1 VERQDVMGGV
11 TAQYVCVHVPAFPAQ
26 ARLRLRPDQSKDA
39 VVVIEGEPP
48 LQTACSANLKAQHMG
63 VAAGMT
69 RAELDAFPE
78 LIVLQRSAVEER
90 ATQAALLQM
99 VAAFTPR
106 VEVVPSQEA
115 FVCVLD
121 MAGVQWIFGDAERVI
136 AAIAKAICSLGLIA
150 RLASSCNFHTS
161 VCAAPFARSKPV
173 VIPAGVERQW
183 LGRLPVSAL
192 GLTPEQA
199 ERMTLWGVRTLRE
212 LADLPEVELVVR
224 LGQHGKRLRQLAMGT
239 HQHLMVPEEDGLAF
253 EDAAEFDAPE
263 DRLDSLLFV
272 VGPML
277 DQMLLRAQAHAYS
290 LASLTL
296 TLALDGGGEHV
307 RTLKPAMPLAERAVW
322 LKLIHLDMQSHPPPA
337 GVVGLRVS
345 AEPGKRGKV
354 QMGLF
359 SPQLPE
365 PTRLDVTLAQ
375 IEAMVG
381 EGRIGSPRLLDTHH
395 PQDFVVERFVVK
407 TAQSKSE
414 PPRVSA
420 VLRRLRPPA
429 TLHMWFDAGSDRPNA
444 FALEGRRY
452 RVMDA
457 FGPWRRSGEWWSQ
470 RVWSRDE
477 WDVRAIAGETAI
489 TCLIVHD
496 LLRHQWAL
504 EAFYD

>member
-1 VERQDVMGGV
+1 MGSV
-11 TAQYVCVHVPAFPAQ
+11 TPQYVCVHVPEFPAQ
-26 ARLRLRPDQSKDA
+26 ARLRLRPEQAKDA

-48 LQTACSANLKAQHMG
+48 LQTVCSTTLQAQRLG

-69 RAELDAFPE
+69 RAELDAFRG
-78 LIVLQRSAVEER
+78 LTVLQRSTMEER

-99 VAAFTPR
+99 VSAFTPR
-106 VEVVPSQEA
+106 VEIVSSQGA

-121 MAGVQWIFGDAERVI
+121 MAGVELIFGDARRVI
-136 AAIAKAICSLGLIA
+136 ATIANATCALGLTT
-150 RLASSCNFHTS
+150 RLASSCNFHAA

-173 VIPAGVERQW
+173 VIPAGAEREW
-183 LGRLPVSAL
+183 LGRLPISAL

-199 ERMTLWGVRTLRE
+199 ERMQLWGVRTLRE

-224 LGQHGKRLRQLAMGT
+224 LGQHGKRLRQLAIGD
-239 HQHLMVPEEDGLAF
+239 HPHLMVPEEEPLAF

-272 VGPML
+272 LGPML
-277 DQMLLRAQAHAYS
+277 DQMLMRAQAHAYS
-290 LASLTL
+290 LASLTV

-307 RTLKPAMPLAERAVW
+307 RTLKPALPLAERAVW
-322 LKLIHLDMQSHPPPA
+322 LKLIHLDIQSHPPPA

-381 EGRIGSPRLLDTHH
+381 EGRVGSPRLLDTHH
-395 PQDFVVERFVVK
+395 PQDFTVERFVVK
-407 TAQSKSE
+407 AAQSE
-414 PPRVSA
+414 ADVPRVSS
-420 VLRRLRPPA
+420 VLRRVRPPVA
-429 TLHMWFDAGSDRPNA
+429 LHVWLDASSNKPNSFA
-444 FALEGRRY
+444 FEGRRY
-452 RVMDA
+452 CVTNA

-477 WDVRAIAGETAI
+477 WDVRATTGESTLA
-489 TCLIVHD
+489 CLIVHD
-496 LLRHQWAL
+496 LLAHQWAL